1 MGAMTNET
9 IAQYKDVFV
18 FAQQVDNEL
27 SGIAFELLGK
37 AKDLAADLNAK
48 VVAVLV
54 GSDVKG
60 LVDQLA
66 EYGADKVIVVDDPEL
81 KDYRT
86 EPYTHALASVINE
99 YKPEIMLVGATA
111 IGRDLGPR
119 VSARVATGLTADCT
133 VLEIGDFPIN
143 PIPGKEQKHN
153 QLLMT
158 RPAFGGNTIATIA
171 CPDNRPQMATVRPG
185 VMQKIDPIKGA
196 KAEVIEYNP
205 GFVPNDKYVEI
216 LDIVK
221 DLTDTVDIMDAKIL
235 VSGGRGVGSAEN
247 FKILQDLADA
257 IGGTVSCSRA
267 VVDSGWLPKD
277 LQVGQTGKTVRP
289 NVYFAI
295 GISGAIQHVAGM
307 EESDI
312 IIAINKDE
320 DAPIFDVADYGVVG
334 DLNKI
339 VPALTAKIKEAIAN
353 K

>member
-1 MGAMTNET
+1 MGLEE
-9 IAQYKDVFV
+9 YRGVYV

-37 AKDLAADLNAK
+37 AKDLAKDLDTD
-48 VVAVLV
+48 VTAVLV

-60 LVDQLA
+60 LVDDLA
-66 EYGADKVIVVDDPEL
+66 KYGADKVIVVDDPEL
-81 KDYRT
+81 KEYRT

-119 VSARVATGLTADCT
+119 VSARVQTGLTADCT
-133 VLEIGDFPIN
+133 SLEIGNFPLN
-143 PIPGKEQKHN
+143 PMPGREQKPN

-185 VMQKIDPIKGA
+185 VMQKIEPIA
-196 KAEVIEYNP
+196 DANPEVVEYNP
-205 GFVPNDKYVEI
+205 GFTPDNKYVEI

-221 DLTDTVDIMDAKIL
+221 NVSDVVDIQDAKIL
-235 VSGGRGVGSAEN
+235 VSGGRGVGTPEN
-247 FKILQDLADA
+247 FKMLEELAEVV
-257 IGGTVSCSRA
+257 GGTVSCSRA
-267 VVDSGWLPKD
+267 VVDAGWKPQD

-289 NVYFAI
+289 QVYFAI

-307 EESDI
+307 EDSDL

-320 DAPIFDVADYGVVG
+320 DAPIFDVADYGLVG

-339 VPALTAKIKEAIAN
+339 VPALTAALKAELGK
-353 K
+353 